1 MSFDGAD
8 YDNEDGIIM
17 PMNMMVMMIIRMNAS
32 CTWVLGLPSSSSDS
46 PREGEPQRMSRVG
59 GWRSKILMLLHHD
72 LECFI

>member
-32 CTWVLGLPSSSSDS
+32 CTWV
-46 PREGEPQRMSRVG
+46 
-59 GWRSKILMLLHHD
+59 
-72 LECFI
+72 